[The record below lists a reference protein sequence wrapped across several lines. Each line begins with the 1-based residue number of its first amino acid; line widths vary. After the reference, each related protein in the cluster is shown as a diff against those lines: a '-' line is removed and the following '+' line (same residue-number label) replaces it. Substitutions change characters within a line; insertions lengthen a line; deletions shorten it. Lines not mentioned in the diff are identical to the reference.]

1 MVEMTPAQLAAR
13 LMHHADISE
22 AFGKTSE
29 GQDMRLAASVLI
41 EFENLVN
48 GSLDHLKSEVRRL
61 ELELAG
67 RAV

>member
-1 MVEMTPAQLAAR
+1 MVELTPAQLAAR
-13 LMHHADISE
+13 LIHHADISE

-41 EFENLVN
+41 EFEHLVN
-48 GSLDHLKSEVRRL
+48 GSLEHLRSEVRRL
-61 ELELAG
+61 ENEIAM